1 MSMAIPDTARRKVIR
16 RREWE
21 GASTPEPV
29 VYVDAVPVANPSISS
44 LRQFDVYAE
53 DGSKLGRIEGNA
65 RSITTKIKGTRLVR
79 HGKRRMLWNVVGE
92 SWNDQE
98 SQAAAIRELLK
109 RLTP

>member
-1 MSMAIPDTARRKVIR
+1 MSMAMPDTARRKVIR

-29 VYVDAVPVANPSISS
+29 VYLDDVTPETQFSTRRV
-44 LRQFDVYAE
+44 FDVYAE
-53 DGSKLGRIEGNA
+53 DGAKLGQIEGHE

-79 HGKRRMLWNVVGE
+79 HGKRRMLWNVVGD

-98 SQAAAIRELLK
+98 SQAAAIRELM
-109 RLTP
+109 RR